1 MPLYPYIPYCHPM
14 TIVYVNRPWPY
25 NPMYRV
31 VEGKPLGNPC
41 VATKKQADWRW
52 CNKCQSLTYSALGA
66 GVCAMG
72 GGHTFD
78 GSGKYYLNLEA
89 SNDCGSQ
96 AGWRWCN
103 KCQSITYAGAG
114 APSVCSAGGAHD
126 NNGSGDYFLC
136 LAGRHGQPDWS
147 WCCKCSLLFYS
158 PFKEWTKC
166 AATGVQH
173 DNTGSGS
180 YQVYHDPIPADPET
194 TVEPPPQPAPV
205 VVDVPPPVQA
215 PPPQS
220 DCCCVIL

>member
-1 MPLYPYIPYCHPM
+1 MGKGKGSGKKGGSHGGFSHTTVHTTYHAPVVHHAPAVVIRPVVVHQPYVVRYRYNLYGCQPMPLYPYIPYCHPM

-89 SNDCGSQ
+89 SNDCG
-96 AGWRWCN
+96 
-103 KCQSITYAGAG
+103 
-114 APSVCSAGGAHD
+114 
-126 NNGSGDYFLC
+126 
-136 LAGRHGQPDWS
+136 
-147 WCCKCSLLFYS
+147 
-158 PFKEWTKC
+158 
-166 AATGVQH
+166 
-173 DNTGSGS
+173 
-180 YQVYHDPIPADPET
+180 
-194 TVEPPPQPAPV
+194 
-205 VVDVPPPVQA
+205 
-215 PPPQS
+215 
-220 DCCCVIL
+220 